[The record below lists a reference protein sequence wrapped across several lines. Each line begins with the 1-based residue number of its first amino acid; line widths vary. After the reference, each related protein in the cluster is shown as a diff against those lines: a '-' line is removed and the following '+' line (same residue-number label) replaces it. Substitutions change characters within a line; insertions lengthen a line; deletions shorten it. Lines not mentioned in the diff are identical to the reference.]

1 MAYVGNSVVSS
12 YATIVYSRCIFERC
26 LFSALYFRKIYMPL
40 YSQFLDQSGRFSSS
54 RLIHKEQLGS
64 IIPALLK
71 ALKNI
76 RQK

>member
-1 MAYVGNSVVSS
+1 M
-12 YATIVYSRCIFERC
+12 FD
-26 LFSALYFRKIYMPL
+26 FSALLSKDL
-40 YSQFLDQSGRFSSS
+40 YAFVLQFLDQSGRFSSS